1 MKARRIFIM
10 SIVLVSC
17 NFNKDT
23 SRKSGEPI
31 HHYYFYFNSTSAKI
45 SLVDFK
51 KIDMTENIV
60 QFYNEVLLKLT
71 KKQSPEMMDFLKISA
86 DCVEPIKIKGE
97 NLYYSRVIG
106 HKEIFYFHSH
116 PECGLLYVINVHS
129 GLQDKKEFKLLYN
142 SKLPV
147 SKAELTDRIA
157 FCQEMHQ
164 SYLDRFAGRSVP
176 PNKK

>member
-1 MKARRIFIM
+1 M

-23 SRKSGEPI
+23 STKSGEPI
-31 HHYYFYFNSTSAKI
+31 HHYYFYFNSTSTKI

-60 QFYNEVLLKLT
+60 QFYNEVLLKRT

-86 DCVEPIKIKGE
+86 DYVEPIKIEGE
-97 NLYYSRVIG
+97 NLYYSRVVADRR
-106 HKEIFYFHSH
+106 IFYFYSH
-116 PECGLLYVINVHS
+116 PECGLIYVINIYS
-129 GLQDKKEFKLLYN
+129 SLQDKKEFKLLYN

-164 SYLDRFAGRSVP
+164 SYLDRFTG
-176 PNKK
+176 K